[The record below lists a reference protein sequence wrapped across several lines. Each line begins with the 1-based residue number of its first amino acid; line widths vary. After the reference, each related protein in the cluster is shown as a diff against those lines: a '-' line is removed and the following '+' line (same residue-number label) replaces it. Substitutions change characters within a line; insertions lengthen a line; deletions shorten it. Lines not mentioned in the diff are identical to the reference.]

1 MPTAR
6 LPEEPSFEQLR
17 KQAKD
22 LQRAVRAMDPVAL
35 AEVGELHPEDSPAAA
50 SFPLQAAQLVVA
62 RRYGFAS
69 WWRLKRHV
77 EIVTRFA
84 RFPVRMNSGPAV
96 DAADEFLRLA
106 CLSYEDDQP
115 ERRER
120 GLALLRSQPGL
131 TLDSACAAAAAAD
144 VGAMQRIL
152 RADPGA
158 ASREGGP
165 YRLEPMVY
173 LAYARHDPG
182 LARDQVMT
190 AARLLLRS
198 GADPNAG
205 YLWHGLHY
213 PFTVLTGVLGEGE
226 QGPVRQPRH
235 PHWRELAR
243 LLLVAGADPNDGQG
257 LYNRMFQA
265 GAEHLELL
273 LSFGLGTGDGGPWRD
288 RMGERI
294 DSPAEMVRRQL
305 RWAIEQGMTD
315 RVRLLAE
322 YGVDVAGP
330 FGDGVTPATL
340 AVTAGYPDLVEEL
353 TALGAPAPELSP
365 AEEFAAAALAA
376 DRPRVADLLAR
387 HPHAAADARRERP
400 GLIVWAVAHGRPGAV
415 ELLAQ
420 SGFDVNARGRTDTP
434 ARGKWLT
441 PLHAAAQ
448 AGDLDLARRL
458 LALGSDPLA
467 RDKHQDATPLDWAR
481 YFDRPELVELLEP
494 LTAAPDGPAAGR

>member
-1 MPTAR
+1 MPTVR

-17 KQAKD
+17 KQARD
-22 LQRAVRAMDPVAL
+22 LQRAVRAADPTAL
-35 AEVGELHPEDSPAAA
+35 AEVAELHPEGPQPAGG
-50 SFPLQAAQLVVA
+50 FPLQAAQLVVA

-84 RFPVRMNSGPAV
+84 RFPARMNSGPAAG
-96 DAADEFLRLA
+96 AADEFLRLA
-106 CLSYEDDQP
+106 CLTYEDDQP

-144 VGAMQRIL
+144 VGALQRIL

-165 YRLEPMVY
+165 YRLEPLVY

-182 LARDQVMT
+182 LSRDDVLA

-235 PHWRELAR
+235 PHWWELAR
-243 LLLVAGADPNDGQG
+243 LLLVAGANPNDGQG
-257 LYNRMFQA
+257 LYNRMFEP

-273 LSFGLGTGDGGPWRD
+273 LGFGLGTGDGGPWQD

-305 RWAIEQGMTD
+305 RWAIEQGMAD

-322 YGVDVAGP
+322 HGVDVASP
-330 FGDGVTPATL
+330 FSDGVTPSTL
-340 AVTAGYPDLVEEL
+340 AATAGYPDLVADL
-353 TALGAPAPELSP
+353 TEFGAPAPELSP
-365 AEEFAAAALAA
+365 AEEFAAIALAS
-376 DRPRVADLLAR
+376 DRRGAAELLAR
-387 HPHAAADARRERP
+387 HPRAAAEARRERP
-400 GLIVWAVAHGRPGAV
+400 GLIVWAAAHGQPGAAV
-415 ELLAQ
+415 LLADY
-420 SGFDVNARGRTDTP
+420 GFDVNARGRTDTP

-441 PLHAAAQ
+441 ALHAAAQ
-448 AGDLDLARRL
+448 LGDLELAREL
-458 LALGSDPLA
+458 LALGADPLA
-467 RDKHQDATPLDWAR
+467 RDKHHDGTPLDWAR

-494 LTAAPDGPAAGR
+494 LTAAPGGPAAGL

>member
-1 MPTAR
+1 
-6 LPEEPSFEQLR
+6 
-17 KQAKD
+17 
-22 LQRAVRAMDPVAL
+22 MDPVAL
-35 AEVGELHPEDSPAAA
+35 AEVSELHPAGPQAAD
-50 SFPLQAAQLVVA
+50 SFPLQAAQLVVG

-84 RFPVRMNSGPAV
+84 RFPARMNSGPAV
-96 DAADEFLRLA
+96 SAADEFLRLA
-106 CLSYEDDQP
+106 CLNYEDDQP

-144 VGAMQRIL
+144 VGALQRIL
-152 RADPGA
+152 SADPGS

-165 YRLEPMVY
+165 YRLEPLVY
-173 LAYARHDPG
+173 LAYARHDPDLSRDDV
-182 LARDQVMT
+182 LA

-198 GADPNAG
+198 RADPNAG

-257 LYNRMFQA
+257 LYNRMFEP

-273 LSFGLGTGDGGPWRD
+273 LSFGLGTGDGGPWQD

-305 RWAIEQGMTD
+305 RWAIEHGMAD
-315 RVRLLAE
+315 RVHLLAE
-322 YGVDVAGP
+322 HGVDVARP
-330 FGDGVTPATL
+330 FGDGVTPSTL
-340 AVTAGYPDLVEEL
+340 AATAGYRGLVEVL
-353 TALGAPAPELSP
+353 TEFGAPAPELSP
-365 AEEFAAAALAA
+365 AGEFAAAALAA
-376 DRPRVADLLAR
+376 DRLSVAELLAR
-387 HPHAAADARRERP
+387 HPRAAAAARRDRP
-400 GLIVWAVAHGRPGAV
+400 GLIVWAAAHGQPGAV
-415 ELLAQ
+415 DLLAEY
-420 SGFDVNARGRTDTP
+420 GFDVNARGRTDTP

-441 PLHAAAQ
+441 ALHAAAEI
-448 AGDLDLARRL
+448 GDLDLARKL
-458 LALGSDPLA
+458 LALDADPLA
-467 RDKHQDATPLDWAR
+467 RDKHHDGTPLDWAR
-481 YFDRPELVELLEP
+481 YFGRPDLVKLLEP
-494 LTAAPDGPAAGR
+494 LTAAPDGPAAGS